1 MGIERKVP
9 NFQVLSCFVEG
20 GIVEQDRAQNGTF
33 GVYVGWQGVGDLVVN
48 SGHDSL
54 LLGSRNFPVVTNSAV
69 LESSPA
75 VQDPRLSLA
84 PNVVRLDSVLETHSS
99 SSHTLPDIQMG
110 TWRRAFSSR
119 ALARQPLPFPVLES
133 GATARFRCAGVWL
146 HGRSR

>member
-9 NFQVLSCFVEG
+9 NFQVLSCFVER

-33 GVYVGWQGVGDLVVN
+33 GVYVCWQGVGDLVVN
-48 SGHDSL
+48 SGNDSL
-54 LLGSRNFPVVTNSAV
+54 LLGSRSLPVVANSAV

-99 SSHTLPDIQMG
+99 SSRTLRDIQMG
-110 TWRRAFSSR
+110 T
-119 ALARQPLPFPVLES
+119 
-133 GATARFRCAGVWL
+133 
-146 HGRSR
+146 